1 MILVKLDKQRSAG
14 AIAAGLNAA
23 QYITR
28 LGEGDE
34 ALGTERIIDRTL
46 RLYNVVSQPDL
57 TPDDEDFIRYMLYWS
72 VIGKRDGYKAKKL
85 PVHDP
90 PGSCRTI
97 QAPCLELKLLWL
109 ACFGDND
116 STWVHREDSWVH
128 AGENDDYPVTHH
140 MVEVLRNA
148 KGCIAADLTAFDRYM
163 SAEMIAPFF
172 MAYLSH
178 FNPGVPDNLLR
189 FLAQLTINGPLL
201 MSDGTVYM
209 RTRGNPSGFMNTL
222 RLNCVV
228 HLTCLA
234 YVVMRRTGIS
244 DPLAVANIMHDEMYV
259 QMCGDDS
266 RHFALSDRAVDI
278 FDLAHNGQAFLDVWA
293 DELPWEVKL

>member
-1 MILVKLDKQRSAG
+1 
-14 AIAAGLNAA
+14 
-23 QYITR
+23 
-28 LGEGDE
+28 
-34 ALGTERIIDRTL
+34 
-46 RLYNVVSQPDL
+46 
-57 TPDDEDFIRYMLYWS
+57 
-72 VIGKRDGYKAKKL
+72 
-85 PVHDP
+85 
-90 PGSCRTI
+90 
-97 QAPCLELKLLWL
+97 
-109 ACFGDND
+109 
-116 STWVHREDSWVH
+116 
-128 AGENDDYPVTHH
+128 

-293 DELPWEVKL
+293 DELPWEVKLEGIVTYPNNSDLPERAAITPPMVSRRFLVIQGRVFEPLYNLSRVLKRLACSESRDPELEKALAMSAFSSLALHIFWMAHGWLRSPVLDFLMREFGHYVTPAQIQGWAASAYKQMGRQRLPPPSLAAPRLWC